1 MIVEILFIIIG
12 LLLLMKGAD
21 ILVEGSSSIAKKLHI
36 PEVIIGLTIVSIGT
50 SMPELFVSVTSAING
65 HEDISIGNVIG
76 SNLCNLLLI
85 LGIST
90 AIKSI
95 KFKRE
100 TRLIEIPMTLVV
112 TILMFAMCNFGHDIT
127 RQEGII
133 LIIWFLLFIIYTIYM
148 AKKGENFDK
157 ENTVVEIKSKETNIS
172 SIKSILGIIVGI
184 IALKFGGNFVVDNA
198 VIIARTL
205 NISEKVISLT
215 IIAIGTSLP
224 ELVTSVTAAIK
235 GNSDIAIGNIL
246 GSNIFNILL
255 ILGVS
260 ATISPINYSISY
272 NNQVLVLIISTI
284 LLALFPF
291 IGKKNEMTRTNGIAF
306 LVIYAIYMVGL
317 FIS

>member
-184 IALKFGGNFVVDNA
+184 IALKFGGDFVVDNA